1 MFIISTSITLFFF
14 SMCHIFLLLTY
25 TLIFVSK
32 ESLMDLS
39 RQLQDA
45 LTKESLIQKNKGV
58 LNKITIEQLVS
69 MSEHFRYIYIIL
81 TLKIAVYFCSTF
93 RWLWVSLVQ
102 VNTLLPFIEVSQ
114 SVYKDMVHCCSWSEL
129 QLQHWRMNTIHKW
142 NTCKL

>member
-1 MFIISTSITLFFF
+1 MFIASTSITLFFFF

-58 LNKITIEQLVS
+58 QNKITIEQLVS
-69 MSEHFRYIYIIL
+69 MLEHFRYIYI
-81 TLKIAVYFCSTF
+81 VF
-93 RWLWVSLVQ
+93 
-102 VNTLLPFIEVSQ
+102 
-114 SVYKDMVHCCSWSEL
+114 
-129 QLQHWRMNTIHKW
+129 IHKF
-142 NTCKL
+142 NTYSQDCSMFLFYL

>member
-14 SMCHIFLLLTY
+14 STCHIFLLLTY

-58 LNKITIEQLVS
+58 QNKITIEQLVS

-93 RWLWVSLVQ
+93 R
-102 VNTLLPFIEVSQ
+102 
-114 SVYKDMVHCCSWSEL
+114 
-129 QLQHWRMNTIHKW
+129 
-142 NTCKL
+142 